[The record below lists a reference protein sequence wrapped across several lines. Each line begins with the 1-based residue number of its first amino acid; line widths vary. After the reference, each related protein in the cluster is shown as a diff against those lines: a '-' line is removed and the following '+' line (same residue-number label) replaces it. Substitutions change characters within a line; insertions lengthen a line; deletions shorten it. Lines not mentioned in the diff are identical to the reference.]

1 MRGGGHIGLSR
12 GAEKSI
18 AFDAMKHLGRLLARG
33 SDRQLAIGVVGL
45 LVAYGLEQVAP
56 AGYLRAAVAAMGWLG
71 FSLGATG
78 RVAQALRGASRRQQL
93 PWLFIGAG
101 VVAWI
106 VGQLARSSFLIAEIV
121 PNSPSFA
128 DGWALVAAVLFGCGF
143 IALLQGNRL
152 SVYALLLDAG
162 AVTLVMVALIA
173 FAVQDVFLVEMSA
186 DPIATTV
193 VLLYTILYAAATTA
207 AISALFA
214 APLETSR
221 RAHVWLVVGVG
232 LTAAA
237 YALSLPQ
244 YLHGLFRAGT
254 IVDPLWMAGM
264 LAISIAA
271 TSSLEDRG
279 LHGAM
284 TRLAPMRPLVRM
296 ALPAVVAAVTSV
308 LILVAENRNTEQVV
322 TRAAALITVV
332 LAMRAGLALYTNW
345 RLGEVEGRRARQF
358 EALYEVG
365 LAAAGERSVD
375 ELLKLVVEHA
385 TSLTRTDGAML
396 ALAEPGSTFV
406 IRALYKGPMDRL
418 RDSVGEPLAGISLEA
433 LENRDLVV
441 ATKYAEHPHSTPALH
456 DVISSALAIPL
467 VAHGE
472 VIGTLA
478 MYSTG
483 PRRFS
488 TDTRRLV
495 RLFAAQAA
503 IAVANAQLLAETH
516 RLARDDDLTGVMNR
530 RSLMHRLETEI
541 HEATR
546 HGDIF
551 AVGMCDVDGLKRVN
565 DTAGHLAGNEVL
577 VKVAR
582 LMRDTVRQE
591 DIVARFGGDEFVILL
606 PRTGLLP
613 AQALVS
619 RIASRLREETYH
631 WAGAEHRVPRTSFG
645 IAWFPED
652 GRTADAL
659 LACADERMYADKS
672 RGRVQDEGAAEA
684 D

>member
-1 MRGGGHIGLSR
+1 M
-12 GAEKSI
+12 E
-18 AFDAMKHLGRLLARG
+18 RLQRVFARG
-33 SDRQLAIGVVGL
+33 SDRQLALGILGL
-45 LVAYGLEQVAP
+45 LVAYWLEQLAP
-56 AGYLRAAVAAMGWLG
+56 SGYLRAAVATMGWLG
-71 FSLGATG
+71 FALGAAG
-78 RVAQALRGASRRQQL
+78 RVVQALRNASRRQQL

-101 VVAWI
+101 VVAWL
-106 VGQLARSSFLIAEIV
+106 VGQLTRGAFLIAEV
-121 PNSPSFA
+121 TPDNLSFA
-128 DGWALVAAVLFGCGF
+128 DGWALAAAVLFGCGF
-143 IALLQGNRL
+143 VALLQGNRL

-162 AVTLVMVALIA
+162 AVTLTMVALIA

-193 VLLYTILYAAATTA
+193 VLLYTILYAAAATA

-221 RAHVWLVVGVG
+221 RTHVWLVIGVG

-244 YLHGLFRAGT
+244 YLHGTFRAGT
-254 IVDPLWMAGM
+254 ISDALWMAGM

-271 TSSLEDRG
+271 TSSVEDRG
-279 LHGAM
+279 LHGA
-284 TRLAPMRPLVRM
+284 TSRLTAVRPLARM
-296 ALPAVVAAVTSV
+296 ALPGVVAGITAV
-308 LILVAENRNTEQVV
+308 LIIVAENRNTEQIV
-322 TRAAALITVV
+322 TRAVALVTVV

-375 ELLKLVVEHA
+375 DLLKLVVERA

-396 ALAEPGSTFV
+396 ALAEPGPKFV
-406 IRALYKGPMDRL
+406 IRALYKGPMHQL

-433 LENRDLVV
+433 LESRDLVV
-441 ATKYAEHPHSTPALH
+441 AQEYAEHPHSTPELH
-456 DVISSALAIPL
+456 DVISSAVATPL

-478 MYSTG
+478 MYSAS

-530 RSLMHRLETEI
+530 RSLMERLESEI

-577 VKVAR
+577 VKVAH
-582 LMRDTVRQE
+582 LMRDAVRQE
-591 DIVARFGGDEFVILL
+591 DVVARFGGDEFVILL

-631 WAGAEHRVPRTSFG
+631 WAGVEQRVPRASFG

-659 LACADERMYADKS
+659 LGVADERMYADKS
-672 RGRVQDEGAAEA
+672 HGRSQNEGAAEA
-684 D
+684 E

>member
-1 MRGGGHIGLSR
+1 MDQVR
-12 GAEKSI
+12 
-18 AFDAMKHLGRLLARG
+18 RLLARG
-33 SDRQLAIGVVGL
+33 SDRQLAIGILGL
-45 LVAYGLEQVAP
+45 LAAYWLEQLAP
-56 AGYLRAAVAAMGWLG
+56 AGYLRAAAAAMGWLG
-71 FSLGATG
+71 FSIGATG
-78 RVAQALRGASRRQQL
+78 RIAQAVQSASRRRQL
-93 PWLFIGAG
+93 PWMFIGAG

-106 VGQLARSSFLIAEIV
+106 AGQLTRSAFLIAEV
-121 PNSPSFA
+121 TPDSLSFA
-128 DGWALVAAVLFGCGF
+128 DAWALLAAVLFGCGF
-143 IALLQGNRL
+143 VALLQGNRL

-162 AVTLVMVALIA
+162 AVTLTMVALIA
-173 FAVQDVFLVEMSA
+173 FAVQDVFLVEMND
-186 DPIATTV
+186 DPVATTV

-221 RAHVWLVVGVG
+221 RAHVWLVIGVG

-244 YLHGLFRAGT
+244 YLHGTFRAGT
-254 IVDPLWMAGM
+254 ISDPLWMAGM

-271 TSSLEDRG
+271 TSSVEDRG
-279 LHGAM
+279 LHGPS
-284 TRLAPMRPLVRM
+284 TRLARMRPLVRM
-296 ALPAVVAAVTSV
+296 ALPAIVAGITAV
-308 LILVAENRNTEQVV
+308 LIVVAENRNTEQVV

-332 LAMRAGLALYTNW
+332 LAIRVGLALYTNW
-345 RLGEVEGRRARQF
+345 RLGEIEGRRARQF

-375 ELLKLVVEHA
+375 DLLKLVVEQA

-396 ALAEPGSTFV
+396 ALAEPGLKFV
-406 IRALYKGPMDRL
+406 IRALYKGPMHQL

-433 LENRDLVV
+433 LESRDLVV
-441 ATKYAEHPHSTPALH
+441 ATDYAQHAHSTPELH
-456 DVISSALAIPL
+456 EVISSAVAIPL

-472 VIGTLA
+472 VIGSLA
-478 MYSTG
+478 MYSTT

-488 TDTRRLV
+488 IDTRRLV

-530 RSLMHRLETEI
+530 RSLMERLEAEI

-551 AVGMCDVDGLKRVN
+551 AVGMTDVDGLKRVN

-577 VKVAR
+577 IGVAR
-582 LMRDTVRQE
+582 VMRDAVRQE
-591 DIVARFGGDEFVILL
+591 DVVARFGGDEFVILL

-619 RIASRLREETYH
+619 RIASRMREETYH
-631 WAGAEHRVPRTSFG
+631 WAGIEHRVPRVSFG

-659 LACADERMYADKS
+659 LAVADERMYADKS
-672 RGRVQDEGAAEA
+672 HGRVQNEGAAEA
-684 D
+684 E

>member
-1 MRGGGHIGLSR
+1 MLLMEG
-12 GAEKSI
+12 
-18 AFDAMKHLGRLLARG
+18 MKRLLSRG
-33 SDRQLAIGVVGL
+33 SDRQLALGVVGL
-45 LVAYGLEQVAP
+45 FVAFGLEHLMP
-56 AGYLRAAVAAMGWLG
+56 AGYLRSATAAMGWIG
-71 FSLGATG
+71 FSVGASG
-78 RVAQALRGASRRQQL
+78 RVVQALRILPRRQQL
-93 PWLFIGAG
+93 PWLFILAGA
-101 VVAWI
+101 VAWI
-106 VGQLARSSFLIAEIV
+106 VGMLVRSAFLVADMT
-121 PNSPSFA
+121 PGNPSFA
-128 DGWALVAAVLFGCGF
+128 DACALLGALLFGCGF
-143 IALLQGNRL
+143 VAMLQGNRL
-152 SVYALLLDAG
+152 SVYALLLDAV
-162 AVTLVMVALIA
+162 AVILVMVALIA
-173 FAVQDVFLVEMSA
+173 FAVQDVFVIEMTS

-214 APLETSR
+214 APLDTSR

-232 LTAAA
+232 LTALA

-244 YLHGLFRAGT
+244 YLHGTFQAGT
-254 IVDPLWMAGM
+254 LIDQAWMAGM

-271 TSSLEDRG
+271 TSSIEDREM
-279 LHGAM
+279 HGHG
-284 TRLAPMRPLVRM
+284 TRLAPLRPLARM
-296 ALPAVVAAVTSV
+296 VLPAIVALLTAAVV
-308 LILVAENRNTEQVV
+308 LAAEDRNTEQIV
-322 TRAAALITVV
+322 TRCAALITVV
-332 LAMRAGLALYTNW
+332 LAVRAGLALYTNW

-365 LAAAGERSVD
+365 LAASGERSFED
-375 ELLKLVVEHA
+375 LLQLVVEHA

-396 ALAEPGSTFV
+396 ALADGGGKFT
-406 IRALYKGPMDRL
+406 IRALYKGPMHQL

-433 LENRDLVV
+433 LETRDLVA
-441 ATKYAEHPHSTPALH
+441 ATDYRGHPHSTPQLH
-456 DVISSALAIPL
+456 EVIASALAIPL

-478 MYSTG
+478 MYSTAR
-483 PRRFS
+483 RRFS
-488 TDTRRLV
+488 NDTRRLV
-495 RLFAAQAA
+495 RLYAAQTA

-530 RSLMHRLETEI
+530 RSLMERLEDEI
-541 HEATR
+541 HGATR

-551 AVGMCDVDGLKRVN
+551 GVALCDVDGLKHVN

-577 VKVAR
+577 EKIAR
-582 LMRDTVRQE
+582 VMRDSVRQE

-619 RIASRLREETYH
+619 RIGARLREETYH
-631 WAGAEHRVPRTSFG
+631 WAGVEHAVPRVSFG
-645 IAWFPED
+645 LAWFPED

-659 LACADERMYADKS
+659 LAIADERMYLDKA
-672 RGRVQDEGAAEA
+672 RGRRADEGAAEA